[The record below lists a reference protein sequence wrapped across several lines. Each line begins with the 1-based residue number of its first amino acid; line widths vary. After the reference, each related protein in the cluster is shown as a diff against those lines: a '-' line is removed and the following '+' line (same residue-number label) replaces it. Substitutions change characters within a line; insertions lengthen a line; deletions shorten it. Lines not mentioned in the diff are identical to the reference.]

1 MEMLTK
7 EEVLHVAN
15 LARIDVSEEEISD
28 YQVQLKQLIN
38 EIDKIKNVEVKDE
51 EILVTPV
58 DHLTS
63 MREDEQGLTTSF
75 DEIKKNVPNTVGN
88 FVEVVVMVNE

>member
-7 EEVLHVAN
+7 EEVMHVAH
-15 LARIDVSEEEISD
+15 LARIEVTEEEISD

-38 EIDKIKNVEVKDE
+38 EIDKIKNVEVKNDN
-51 EILVTPV
+51 ILVTPV
-58 DHLTS
+58 EHITT
-63 MREDEQGLTTSF
+63 MREDEKGHTTSF

-88 FVEVVVMVNE
+88 FVEVVVMINE

>member
-38 EIDKIKNVEVKDE
+38 EIDKIKNVEVNND

-58 DHLTS
+58 DHQTS

>member
-38 EIDKIKNVEVKDE
+38 EINKIKNVEVNNE

-88 FVEVVVMVNE
+88 FVEVVVMINE

>member
-38 EIDKIKNVEVKDE
+38 EIDKIKNVEVNNE
-51 EILVTPV
+51 EILITPV
-58 DHLTS
+58 DHQTS
-63 MREDEQGLTTSF
+63 MSEDEQGLTTSF

>member
-38 EIDKIKNVEVKDE
+38 EIDKIKNVEVNNE